1 MFRAR
6 RRLATGGGRPL
17 CGSRGLHF
25 LGGGGASSFSNLGKD
40 FHGLKGPLARPLDPA
55 VEQATKEYL
64 DFFRNRAFSAEHFA
78 SAAQKGSALLAAA
91 GGWQEALR
99 AIRRV
104 WVQERGDH
112 MSGLHSD
119 FFEGL
124 VHPAVLERARHVAI
138 WGVEA

>member
-64 DFFRNRAFSAEHFA
+64 DFFR
-78 SAAQKGSALLAAA
+78 LLLRKDRLF
-91 GGWQEALR
+91 WQQP
-99 AIRRV
+99 V
-104 WVQERGDH
+104 DGKKP
-112 MSGLHSD
+112 SGLSAGSGCRN
-119 FFEGL
+119 EAITCL
-124 VHPAVLERARHVAI
+124 VCTVTSLRGWFTRQF
-138 WGVEA
+138 